1 MISYT
6 QKEHGWAE
14 VIISN
19 GTTEIAFVASHLH
32 DSRQDLVCSVV
43 ALEKYKEATV
53 VFQDEPEGYVLHLEC
68 EDKHCHYTL
77 HSFKGYDPTA
87 LCELV
92 LEGNISLVSY
102 KNDIAKIK

>member
-1 MISYT
+1 MIDYAP
-6 QKEHGWAE
+6 KEQGWAM
-14 VIISN
+14 VTISN
-19 GTTEIAFVASHLH
+19 GTAEIAFVASHLH
-32 DSRQDLVCSVV
+32 DSRQDLVRSVV

-53 VFQDEPEGYVLHLEC
+53 VFQDEPDGYVLHLER

-77 HSFKGYDPTA
+77 HSFKGYDQAA

>member
-1 MISYT
+1 MIDYT
-6 QKEHGWAE
+6 PKEQGWAE

-19 GTTEIAFVASHLH
+19 DTAEIAFVASHLH
-32 DSRQDLVCSVV
+32 DSRQDLVRSVV

-53 VFQDEPEGYVLHLEC
+53 VFQDEPDGYVLHLEC

-77 HSFKGYDPTA
+77 HSFKGYDSVA

>member
-19 GTTEIAFVASHLH
+19 DTAEIVFIASHLH
-32 DSRQDLVCSVV
+32 DSRQDLIRSVV
-43 ALEKYKEATV
+43 TLEKYKEVTV
-53 VFQDEPEGYVLHLEC
+53 VFQDEPDGYVLHLERD
-68 EDKHCHYTL
+68 DKHCHYTL
-77 HSFKGYDPTA
+77 HSFKDYDPTA

-102 KNDIAKIK
+102 KNNIAKIK

>member
-1 MISYT
+1 MIDYT
-6 QKEHGWAE
+6 PKEQGWAE

-19 GTTEIAFVASHLH
+19 DTAEIAFVASHLH
-32 DSRQDLVCSVV
+32 DSRQDLVRSVV
-43 ALEKYKEATV
+43 ALEKYKEGTV
-53 VFQDEPEGYVLHLEC
+53 VFQDEPDGYVLHLEC

-77 HSFKGYDPTA
+77 HSFKGYAPVA

-92 LEGNISLVSY
+92 LEGNISLASY

>member
-53 VFQDEPEGYVLHLEC
+53 VFQDEPDGYVLHLEC

>member
-6 QKEHGWAE
+6 QKEHGWSE

-19 GTTEIAFVASHLH
+19 GTTEIAFVASYLN
-32 DSRQDLVCSVV
+32 DSRQDLIRSV
-43 ALEKYKEATV
+43 ATLEKYKEATV
-53 VFQDEPEGYVLHLEC
+53 VFQEEPNGYVLHLERD
-68 EDKHCHYTL
+68 DKHCHYTL
-77 HSFKGYDPTA
+77 HSFKDYDPTA

-92 LEGNISLVSY
+92 LEGNISLASY

>member
-6 QKEHGWAE
+6 PKEHGWAE

-19 GTTEIAFVASHLH
+19 GTAEIAFVGSHLH
-32 DSRQDLVCSVV
+32 DSRQDLIRSV
-43 ALEKYKEATV
+43 ATLENYKEAIV
-53 VFQDEPEGYVLHLEC
+53 VFQDEPDGYVLHLER

-77 HSFKGYDPTA
+77 HSFKDYDATA

-92 LEGNISLVSY
+92 LEGNISFASY

>member
-1 MISYT
+1 MIDYT
-6 QKEHGWAE
+6 PKEQGWAE

-19 GTTEIAFVASHLH
+19 DTAEIAFVASHLH
-32 DSRQDLVCSVV
+32 DSRQDFVRSVV

-53 VFQDEPEGYVLHLEC
+53 VFQDEPDGYVLHLEC

-77 HSFKGYDPTA
+77 HSFKGYDPIA

-92 LEGNISLVSY
+92 LEGNISLASY

>member
-1 MISYT
+1 MIDYT
-6 QKEHGWAE
+6 PKEHGWAM
-14 VIISN
+14 VTNSN

-32 DSRQDLVCSVV
+32 DSRQDLIRSV
-43 ALEKYKEATV
+43 ATLEKYKEATV
-53 VFQDEPEGYVLHLEC
+53 VFQDEPDGYVLHLER
-68 EDKHCHYTL
+68 EDKYCHYTL
-77 HSFKGYDPTA
+77 HSFKGYNPAA

>member
-43 ALEKYKEATV
+43 ALEKYKEAIV
-53 VFQDEPEGYVLHLEC
+53 VFQDEPDGYVLHLER
-68 EDKHCHYTL
+68 EDKYCHYTL
-77 HSFKGYDPTA
+77 HSFKGYNPAA

>member
-6 QKEHGWAE
+6 QKEHGWAM
-14 VIISN
+14 VTINN
-19 GTTEIAFVASHLH
+19 GTVEIAFVASHLH
-32 DSRQDLVCSVV
+32 DSRQDLARSV
-43 ALEKYKEATV
+43 ATLEKYKEATV
-53 VFQDEPEGYVLHLEC
+53 VFQDEPDGYVLHLER
-68 EDKHCHYTL
+68 EDKYCHYTL
-77 HSFKGYDPTA
+77 HSFKGYNPAA

>member
-32 DSRQDLVCSVV
+32 DSRQDLIHSV
-43 ALEKYKEATV
+43 ATLEKYKEATV
-53 VFQDEPEGYVLHLEC
+53 VFQDEPDGYVLHLER
-68 EDKHCHYTL
+68 DNKHCYYTL
-77 HSFKGYDPTA
+77 HSFKNYDPTA

-92 LEGNISLVSY
+92 LEGNISLASY

>member
-14 VIISN
+14 VIICN

-43 ALEKYKEATV
+43 ALEKYKEAIV
-53 VFQDEPEGYVLHLEC
+53 VFQDEPDGYVLHLER
-68 EDKHCHYTL
+68 DNKHCYYTL
-77 HSFKGYDPTA
+77 HSFKNYDPTA

-92 LEGNISLVSY
+92 LEGNISLASY

>member
-32 DSRQDLVCSVV
+32 DSRQDLIRSV
-43 ALEKYKEATV
+43 ATLENYKEAIV
-53 VFQDEPEGYVLHLEC
+53 VFQDEPDGYVLHLERK
-68 EDKHCHYTL
+68 DNHCHYTL
-77 HSFKGYDPTA
+77 HSFKDYDPTA

-92 LEGNISLVSY
+92 LEGNISFASY
-102 KNDIAKIK
+102 KNDIANMK

>member
-1 MISYT
+1 MIDYT
-6 QKEHGWAE
+6 PKEQGWAE

-19 GTTEIAFVASHLH
+19 GNAEIAFVASHLH
-32 DSRQDLVCSVV
+32 DSRQDLVRSVV

-53 VFQDEPEGYVLHLEC
+53 VFQDEPDGYVLHLEC

>member
-6 QKEHGWAE
+6 QKEHGWATI
-14 VIISN
+14 VIN
-19 GTTEIAFVASHLH
+19 NDTVEIAFVASHLH
-32 DSRQDLVCSVV
+32 DSRQDLIRSVTT
-43 ALEKYKEATV
+43 LEKFKEATV
-53 VFQDEPEGYVLHLEC
+53 VFQDEPDGYVLHLER
-68 EDKHCHYTL
+68 EDKHCYYTL

-92 LEGNISLVSY
+92 LEENISFASY

>member
-6 QKEHGWAE
+6 PKEHGWAE

-19 GTTEIAFVASHLH
+19 GTAEIAFVASHLH

-53 VFQDEPEGYVLHLEC
+53 VFQDEPDG
-68 EDKHCHYTL
+68 
-77 HSFKGYDPTA
+77 
-87 LCELV
+87 
-92 LEGNISLVSY
+92 
-102 KNDIAKIK
+102 

>member
-6 QKEHGWAE
+6 QKEHSWAE

-19 GTTEIAFVASHLH
+19 GTAEIAFVASHLH
-32 DSRQDLVCSVV
+32 DSRQDLIRSVTT
-43 ALEKYKEATV
+43 LEKFREATI
-53 VFQDEPEGYVLHLEC
+53 VFQYEPDGYVLHLER
-68 EDKHCHYTL
+68 EDKYCHYTL
-77 HSFKGYDPTA
+77 HSFKGYNPAA

>member
-1 MISYT
+1 MIDYT
-6 QKEHGWAE
+6 PKEQGWAE

-19 GTTEIAFVASHLH
+19 DTAEIAFVASHLH
-32 DSRQDLVCSVV
+32 DSRQDLVHSVV
-43 ALEKYKEATV
+43 ALEKYKEATI
-53 VFQDEPEGYVLHLEC
+53 VFQDEPDGYVLHLEC

-77 HSFKGYDPTA
+77 HSFKGYDPVA

-92 LEGNISLVSY
+92 LEGNISLASY

>member
-1 MISYT
+1 MIDYAP
-6 QKEHGWAE
+6 KEQGWAM
-14 VIISN
+14 VTINN
-19 GTTEIAFVASHLH
+19 GTAEIAFVASHLH
-32 DSRQDLVCSVV
+32 DSRQDLVRSVV

-53 VFQDEPEGYVLHLEC
+53 VFQDEPDGYVLHLEC

-77 HSFKGYDPTA
+77 HSFKGYDSVA

>member
-19 GTTEIAFVASHLH
+19 GTAEIAFVASHLH
-32 DSRQDLVCSVV
+32 DSRQDLIRSV
-43 ALEKYKEATV
+43 ATLEKYKEATV
-53 VFQDEPEGYVLHLEC
+53 VFQDEPDGYVLHLER

-77 HSFKGYDPTA
+77 HSFKDYDPTA

-92 LEGNISLVSY
+92 LEGNISLASY

>member
-6 QKEHGWAE
+6 QKEHGWAM
-14 VIISN
+14 VTISN
-19 GTTEIAFVASHLH
+19 DTAEIAFVASHLH
-32 DSRQDLVCSVV
+32 DSRQDLICSV
-43 ALEKYKEATV
+43 ATLEKYKEATV
-53 VFQDEPEGYVLHLEC
+53 VFQNEPDGYVLHLER

-77 HSFKGYDPTA
+77 HSFKGYNPAA

-102 KNDIAKIK
+102 KKDIAKIK

>member
-1 MISYT
+1 MIDYT
-6 QKEHGWAE
+6 PKEHGGLE

-32 DSRQDLVCSVV
+32 DSRQDLVRSVV

-53 VFQDEPEGYVLHLEC
+53 VFQDEPDGYVLHLEC

-92 LEGNISLVSY
+92 LEGNISFASY